1 MHEFGLMQSVLTT
14 VEESMHEVGAER
26 VTVIRLTIG
35 EMSEVIQDAMEF
47 AFEVLAPETPAHD
60 AALEFTWV
68 TPRSRCGAC
77 GHEFTHD
84 RFHWSCP
91 VCESLATELI
101 AGKEMYIDAIEVE
114 FPD

>member
-1 MHEFGLMQSVLTT
+1 MHEFSLMQSVLST
-14 VEESMHEVGAER
+14 VEESAHQAGAER

-47 AFEVLAPETPAHD
+47 AFEVLAPETSARD
-60 AALEFTWV
+60 AELAFTWV
-68 TPRSRCGAC
+68 TPRSRCRAC

-84 RFHWSCP
+84 RYHWSCP
-91 VCESLATELI
+91 ACESLATELV
-101 AGKEMYIDAIEVE
+101 AGKELYIDAIEVE